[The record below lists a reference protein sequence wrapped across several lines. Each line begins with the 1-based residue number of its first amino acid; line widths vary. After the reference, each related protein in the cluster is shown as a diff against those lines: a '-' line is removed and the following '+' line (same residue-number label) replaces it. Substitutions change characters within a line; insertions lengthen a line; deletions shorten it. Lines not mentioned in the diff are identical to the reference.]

1 MVRKSFKVTVDGE
14 TFNVEVEEVKTNE
27 DLPRYEEQKKVKDT
41 SQSGLEK
48 KQEALGAADEKKEPY
63 HPKANT
69 SVDSTPKE
77 APAAERTS
85 SAHEEVVAAPMPGSI
100 IDVKV
105 AEGDM
110 VSKDQVLIILEAMKM
125 ENEVTSPVS
134 GKVTQVMVSKGDSV
148 NSKDPMIK
156 IEA

>member
-1 MVRKSFKVTVDGE
+1 MVRRSFKVTVDGE
-14 TFNVEVEEVKTNE
+14 TFNVEVEEVKVKE
-27 DLPRYEEQKKVKDT
+27 DSVPIKEQGEEKDT
-41 SQSGLEK
+41 SQTSFEK
-48 KQEALGAADEKKEPY
+48 KQEASEAVDKNKEPY
-63 HPKANT
+63 RPKADT

-77 APAAERTS
+77 APATERTS
-85 SAHEEVVAAPMPGSI
+85 PSQGEVVVAPMPGSI

-134 GKVTQVMVSKGDSV
+134 GKVSQVMVSKGDSV

-156 IEA
+156 VEA